1 MIKSKTKE
9 VHCCDKCGKD
19 EDYISS
25 CDNCGAEY
33 CWDHR
38 KDNLISYPHSM
49 YCSGS
54 GDGSYCKKC
63 VEKLTAAKDPRLLA
77 YIAILDLRTEAEEAG
92 KAFKKRVD
100 AAEARIA
107 RYAKSRN
114 NKLGNERA

>member
-19 EDYISS
+19 EQYISS

-38 KDNLISYPHSM
+38 DKNLVSFPHGF

-54 GDGSYCKKC
+54 GDGSYCKFC
-63 VEKLTAAKDPRLLA
+63 VEKLTAAKDPRLMAYLA
-77 YIAILDLRTEAEEAG
+77 IQDLRAEAERDG
-92 KAFKKRVD
+92 LKFKARVD
-100 AAEARIA
+100 AAEAEVK
-107 RYAKSRN
+107 RYAKSR
-114 NKLGNERA
+114 